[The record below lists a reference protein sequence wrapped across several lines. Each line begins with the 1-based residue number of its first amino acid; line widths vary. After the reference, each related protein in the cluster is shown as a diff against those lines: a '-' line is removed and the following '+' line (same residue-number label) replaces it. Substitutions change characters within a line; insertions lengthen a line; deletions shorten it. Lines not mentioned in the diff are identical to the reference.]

1 MTISNESNTE
11 KVVGKYRCCLD
22 FLAQN
27 KSGVGIER
35 AYRVRPKNRKKN
47 NTKIIPLLNVA
58 EFSLFKDGQ
67 KSQIGS
73 PTDRNR
79 LNSDATDVR
88 HLPKILGLILLL
100 VEVTTGET
108 GQNVAQK
115 KIVVVVTLKF
125 H

>member
-1 MTISNESNTE
+1 MLFGFLST
-11 KVVGKYRCCLD
+11 KLKRCRHR
-22 FLAQN
+22 
-27 KSGVGIER
+27 KGIPSPTKEQ
-35 AYRVRPKNRKKN
+35 KKI
-47 NTKIIPLLNVA
+47 TPKIIPLLNVA

-125 H
+125 HQR